1 MTDTVADMIT
11 IIRNAYLANKDEVR
25 IPASKQR
32 EAIAEILV
40 NEGYLLSSER
50 VAKQPQDELLLKL
63 RYIDHSPAITTIR
76 RVSKPGR
83 RLYTTVDKIPHVLN
97 GYGSVIVSTSKGIM
111 TDKQARQENVGG
123 EILFEVW

>member
-11 IIRNAYLANKDEVR
+11 IIRNAYLANKDEVHL
-25 IPASKQR
+25 PASKMR
-32 EAIAEILV
+32 EAMANILV
-40 NEGYLLSSER
+40 AEGYLQSSER
-50 VAKQPQDELLLKL
+50 VTKEPQDELVLKL
-63 RYIDHSPAITTIR
+63 RYIDHSPAITKIR

-83 RLYTTVDKIPHVLN
+83 RTYSTVEKIPRVLN
-97 GYGSVIVSTSKGIM
+97 GYGTLVVSTSKGIM